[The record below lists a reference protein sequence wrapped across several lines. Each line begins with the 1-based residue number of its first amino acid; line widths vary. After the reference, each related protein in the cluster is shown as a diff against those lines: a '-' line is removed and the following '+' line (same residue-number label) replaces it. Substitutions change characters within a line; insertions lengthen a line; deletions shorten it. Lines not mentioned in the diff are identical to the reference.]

1 MRILFVTNNY
11 TPYSGGLISS
21 IDSFTQQLRAQGHD
35 VLIITLD
42 FLGEQH
48 NDPDYVVRVTCR
60 RRFLYKHNHMAI
72 PYKPTQEIIA
82 IAQQYKP
89 DIIHVHHPFLLG
101 VSGLRAARLIGVPCV
116 FTYHTL
122 YEQYAHYVP
131 GPSWLTQPIIEW
143 LVMRFCRAVDG
154 IIAPSNYVKNYLYE
168 RTVLTPIEVISS
180 PLRTIFLD
188 GKTKQGKWAFVTKHF
203 ELLVVTRF
211 VHEKN
216 VPFVFDVFK
225 KLPEYVRLTLVGYG
239 SEYENMK
246 KLAFD
251 ELNLPRDRVRF
262 IFKPEQSELIKLY
275 ANANMFIF
283 PSQTDTQG
291 IVVIEAMSQGLPVIA
306 LDGPGQRDIIRN
318 GVNGFLVYSAEH
330 AALMIKVI
338 SAHGDLYAQLTAGA
352 IKTAASYTPEYIVSR
367 LLEFYETLRNNQ

>member
-21 IDSFTQQLRAQGHD
+21 IDSFSQQLRQQGHD
-35 VLIITLD
+35 VLIVTLD
-42 FLGEQH
+42 FLGDQH
-48 NDPDYVVRVTCR
+48 EDPEHVVRISSR
-60 RRFLYKHNHMAI
+60 KRFLYKQNHMAI
-72 PYKPTQEIIA
+72 PHKPTQEIIA

-89 DIIHVHHPFLLG
+89 DVIHVHHPFLLG
-101 VSGLRAARLIGVPCV
+101 VSGLRAARYIGVPCV

-131 GPSWLTQPIIEW
+131 GPSLLTQPIIEW
-143 LVMRFCRAVDG
+143 LVKRFCREVDG
-154 IIAPSNYVKNYLYE
+154 IIAPSNYVRDYLYA
-168 RTVLTPIEVISS
+168 RTILTPIEVIPS
-180 PLRTIFLD
+180 PLRTLFLN
-188 GKTKQGKWAFVTKHF
+188 GKEKKGKWAFVSKYF

-211 VHEKN
+211 VQEKN

-239 SEYENMK
+239 AEYENMK
-246 KLAFD
+246 RLAFD
-251 ELNLPRDRVRF
+251 ELNLPRNRVRF
-262 IFKPEQSELIKLY
+262 VFKPEQHELVELY

-318 GVNGFLVYSAEH
+318 GVNGFLVYTAEH

-338 SAHGDLYAQLTAGA
+338 SAHGELYAQLSAGA
-352 IKTAASYTPEYIVSR
+352 IKTAAFYTPEYTVGR
-367 LLEFYETLRNNQ
+367 LLEFYELLVHD